1 MTSATDPQLLASEPG
16 LSASVRA
23 NAGSGKTWTLIARVA
38 RLLLADSRPEA
49 ILCVTYTKAAA
60 AEMQRRLFATLGQWA
75 VMEDDVLAKEL
86 AIYGEATGDLSR
98 ARKLFAQALETPG
111 GLKIQTIHAFCEKLL
126 RRFPLEAGVSPGFE
140 VLDDATT
147 VTLARQARDSLAL
160 IADARPGSDLAR
172 AYTRMAVN
180 IDLRGFDNMLAAFV
194 RHRERLAILI
204 EAGRLEAI
212 VHDKCDVDPNMSDAE
227 IVAPAMTAI
236 SIDVLRLA
244 ANLFAASGG
253 KTDQSCAVELFS
265 FIEMHTAGGAPFD
278 AAIAVFATAKGDP
291 RKHYETSATLRAEA
305 NVHAALLD
313 IRDQLFGARKTIRA
327 AEIARDSLAVM
338 RLGATYAALHGDA
351 KRALGG
357 LDFDDLISRTRAL
370 LTVRSGAAWAL
381 YKLDGGID
389 HILLDEAQDTAGGQ
403 WDILRALTGEF
414 FSGAGLPG
422 RDETGRTVFFVG
434 DEKQSIYGFNG
445 AAPERLLGETV
456 AYDQLVT
463 AAGRTF
469 AAIDLKK
476 SRRSA
481 PQVLAFIDAVSNL
494 PEVRAGL
501 QPGVTDGAPIEHQRH
516 RTEPGCVEL
525 WPLEEA
531 DPPVELDP
539 WLPVDAEPPESANKK
554 LARRMATEIARIIA
568 SGEGGAGDIMI
579 LVRRRK
585 ALFEEIIRALKQR
598 GVPVAGADRLKL
610 SAHIA
615 FQDLL
620 ALARFCLYPDD
631 DLTLAALLRSPFCDV
646 DEEGLYDLAQ
656 GRKGHL
662 WAVLDGRSGERPE
675 WEAAHSF
682 LSWARSCAAR
692 LSPFDFYGRVLNRQD
707 GAGRTMR
714 ARMLTRLGA
723 EAADVLD
730 AFMAQAL
737 ATEQAGARAL
747 EAFVAAMGG
756 VEIEIK
762 REQDE
767 ASGVV
772 RVMTVHGAKGLE
784 APIVFLPDTT
794 TVARPASEALFDVGD
809 AFLWAPRAD
818 DDCEVTLAAREARK
832 TANTE
837 ESMRLL
843 YVAMTRAR
851 DRLVVAGVGM
861 ASRKLKMDE
870 GSWYD
875 LIERAI
881 TGDALEGQTRQA
893 TLGGMR
899 VTRVGPDPA
908 PAAVQVAREVV
919 ASAIPAWLSARPK
932 ADPSGLRYVSP
943 SALAENLAQD
953 AAASPLIRQDGL
965 GRFRRGEL
973 IHRLLQLL
981 PDIAPPARPAAAAS
995 LLAREPGLTDAQ
1007 RSEMIT
1013 AAFGVLDD
1021 ARFAAVFG
1029 PGSRSE
1035 VAVAGQAKD
1044 LPKGLAVGGRLDRLV
1059 VEPNRVLVVDFKTN
1073 RPSPDSITDADP
1085 AYVTQMAAYA
1095 AVLREA
1101 FPGRSVEAALVWTDG
1116 PKLMAVPENMLTAAL
1131 AKLSLT
1137 P

>member
-1 MTSATDPQLLASEPG
+1 MNTADPQLLASEPG

-38 RLLLADSRPEA
+38 RLLLAEARPEA

-75 VMEDDVLAKEL
+75 VMEDDILAEQL

-140 VLDDATT
+140 VLDDATAAA
-147 VTLARQARDSLAL
+147 LARHAREELAL
-160 IADARPGSDLAR
+160 IAALDPAGELGLA
-172 AYTRMAVN
+172 YNRMAVR
-180 IDLRGFDNMLAAFV
+180 IDLRGFESMLAAFV
-194 RHRERLAILI
+194 RRGERLQAMIDGGGL
-204 EAGRLEAI
+204 EDAVWRL
-212 VHDKCDVDPNMSDAE
+212 CDLPGPMSDEA
-227 IVAPAMTAI
+227 IVAPAMAAI
-236 SIDVLRLA
+236 SLDVMRLA
-244 ANLFAASGG
+244 ANLLAASG
-253 KTDQSCAVELFS
+253 KATDGDCSVALRT
-265 FIEMHTAGGAPFD
+265 FIQLHTTGGAPFD
-278 AAIAVFATAKGDP
+278 AAINVFATAKGDP
-291 RKHYETSATLRAEA
+291 RKHYDSSATLKAQA
-305 NVHAALLD
+305 TVHAALLD
-313 IRDQLFGARKTIRA
+313 IRDQLFGARDTVRA

-338 RLGATYAALHGDA
+338 RLGIAYGSLYDTA
-351 KRALGG
+351 KRGLGG
-357 LDFDDLISRTRAL
+357 LDFDDLIIRTRAL

-381 YKLDGGID
+381 FKLDGGID

-422 RDETGRTVFFVG
+422 RDEIGRTVFFVG

-445 AAPERLLGETV
+445 AAPERLLGETL

-463 AAGRTF
+463 AAGRPF

-494 PEVRAGL
+494 PQVRAGL
-501 QPGVTDGAPIEHQRH
+501 QPGVLDGEPIEHQRH

-525 WPLEEA
+525 WPLEDA
-531 DPPVELDP
+531 DPPVEIDP
-539 WLPVDAEPPESANKK
+539 WLPVDAEAADSANKK
-554 LARRMATEIARIIA
+554 LARRMAAEIARIIA

-620 ALARFCLYPDD
+620 ALARFCLYPHD

-646 DEEGLYDLAQ
+646 DEEALYDLAQ
-656 GRKGHL
+656 GRKGPL

-675 WEAAHSF
+675 WAAAHGF
-682 LSWARSCAAR
+682 LDWARSCAAR
-692 LSPFDFYGRVLNRQD
+692 LSPFDFYGRVLNRLD
-707 GAGRTMR
+707 ASGRTQR
-714 ARMLTRLGA
+714 ARLLTRLGA

-737 ATEQAGARAL
+737 TVEQSGARAL

-794 TVARPASEALFDVGD
+794 TVARPANDPLFDVGE
-809 AFLWAPRAD
+809 AFIWAPRAD
-818 DDCEVTLAAREARK
+818 EDCEATLAAREARK
-832 TANTE
+832 TANAE

-843 YVAMTRAR
+843 YVAMTRAER
-851 DRLVVAGVGM
+851 RLVIAGVGM

-870 GSWYD
+870 GCWYD
-875 LIERAI
+875 LVGQAM
-881 TGDALEGQTRQA
+881 TGEALDGQTRQA
-893 TLGGMR
+893 TLGGMQI
-899 VTRVGPDPA
+899 TRVGPDPA
-908 PAAVQVAREVV
+908 PTTGRDAATEIVAPVPV
-919 ASAIPAWLSARPK
+919 WLSTRPK
-932 ADPSGLRYVSP
+932 ADPAGLRYISP

-981 PDIAPPARPAAAAS
+981 PDIAPPARSAAAAS

-1021 ARFAAVFG
+1021 ARFSAVFG
-1029 PGSRSE
+1029 PGSRPE
-1035 VAVAGQAKD
+1035 VAVAGQAKG
-1044 LPKGLAVGGRLDRLV
+1044 LPAGMAVGGRLDRLV

-1073 RPSPDSITDADP
+1073 RPSPDAITDADP
-1085 AYVTQMAAYA
+1085 AYITQMAAYA

-1101 FPGRSVEAALVWTDG
+1101 FPGRGVEAALVWTDG
-1116 PKLMAVPENMLTAAL
+1116 PKLMAVPENMLAAAL